1 MSIAE
6 ATIAASASN
15 FGSMLGSATSLAQA
29 FIPSKQ
35 TTTATSSK
43 SGTSTVQRVLSD
55 EAVNKLIYDVLSSD
69 QGLASLASGENL
81 SGGFNSSAKTL
92 QTQDFIT
99 KLIGE
104 LAVATA
110 PQVTT
115 SEEEATST
123 QTTKKK
129 ATVICTELARQ
140 GLLDPDLY
148 EAGGPASKQISYTTW
163 VGYHSWAV
171 KVVERMKKSERL
183 CRVLLPIVESRYMY
197 LVGAPGRHWLGM
209 ATIYIGHPVCWII
222 GTLINLRGTY
232 GRASEFA

>member
-1 MSIAE
+1 MAVAEASIA
-6 ATIAASASN
+6 AAASNANTLMNVGGNLLQS
-15 FGSMLGSATSLAQA
+15 
-29 FIPSKQ
+29 FIPQKQ
-35 TTTATSSK
+35 TTTTS
-43 SGTSTVQRVLSD
+43 
-55 EAVNKLIYDVLSSD
+55 ANKTTQKVFSEQAINQLIYNVLASD
-69 QGLASLASGENL
+69 QGLASLAAGENL
-81 SGGFNSSAKTL
+81 SGGFNSSSKTL

-104 LAVATA
+104 LAIASA
-110 PQVTT
+110 PTVED
-115 SEEEATST
+115 SSSS